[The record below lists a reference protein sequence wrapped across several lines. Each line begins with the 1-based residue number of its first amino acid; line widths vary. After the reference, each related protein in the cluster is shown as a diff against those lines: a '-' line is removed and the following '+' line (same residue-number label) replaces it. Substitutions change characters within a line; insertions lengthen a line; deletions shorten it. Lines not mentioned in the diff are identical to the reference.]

1 MKKLSF
7 MLVAVAAVAFS
18 FTACK
23 GGGNDPIVGPITCD
37 TCSQVDPEPEPAE
50 IPEVA
55 APEDGY
61 VTIVLQ
67 IPAGSECNGIALKG
81 TYDNAAWSGADTY
94 LGEDGSVGP
103 DACIKFEAIDGSKEW
118 FKATYK
124 LGAEG
129 FIYCKIC
136 LIYAG
141 DGSWEGQAKEMSI
154 IEDYTT
160 AEHNYAGDNLEILGS
175 GLLYVNVAKWNKSE
189 CAEVVMKERHVV
201 LIVPTN
207 DCGFEVPSIVG
218 SFNSWNA
225 TEFPMTAIEEGVK
238 YEATVT
244 ADASDEFKFAGSVSG
259 WDNEIRVY
267 DAALDELKDNNPN
280 IAFGDATE
288 FELDYS
294 TGKWKACA
302 E

>member
-1 MKKLSF
+1 MKLNKFMFAALAMGAL
-7 MLVAVAAVAFS
+7 MLVA
-18 FTACK
+18 CNK
-23 GGGNDPIVGPITCD
+23 KEDDPVGPVNPGGD
-37 TCSQVDPEPEPAE
+37 GGDDPAQTEET
-50 IPEVA
+50 PEVA
-55 APEDGY
+55 APAAGY
-61 VTIVLQ
+61 VTLVIQ
-67 IPAGSECNGIALKG
+67 IPEGSECNGIALKG

-103 DACIKFEAIDGSKEW
+103 DACIKFAKIDGTKTW

-160 AEHNYAGDNLEILGS
+160 ADYEYAGDNLNLLGS
-175 GLLYVNVAKWNKSE
+175 GLVYVKVSAWNKSE
-189 CAEVVMKERHVV
+189 CATVVLKDRHVV
-201 LIVPTN
+201 LVVPTN
-207 DCGFEVPSIVG
+207 DCGAEVPSIVG

-225 TEFPMTAIEEGVK
+225 TEIAMTPVAGQDGK
-238 YEATVT
+238 FEATVK

-259 WDNEIRVY
+259 WDNEIRAY
-267 DAALDELKDNNPN
+267 DAENDELKDNNPN
-280 IAFGDATE
+280 IQFGEETE
-288 FELDYS
+288 FLIDYS
-294 TGKWKACA
+294 TGKWKACT